1 MLELLL
7 SILALLGLSPDK
19 SGEPITINADIYAKV
34 SSNPSYKDLGGD
46 DALNSI
52 AVFGDP
58 YAMDG
63 IIVTQDVDPL
73 NSK

>member
-58 YAMDG
+58 EANEA
-63 IIVTQDVDPL
+63 IIVTDQVDPL
-73 NSK
+73 LQK